1 MKGKEVRW
9 ASGKKLEG
17 ENDRRLNLEGF
28 GNLEGWGC
36 SLSYVESCKGDK
48 NENKKSKK
56 GEVRGEMWA
65 VKGLWWQLKP
75 GKNYISFYYNEKVS
89 ELYR

>member
-1 MKGKEVRW
+1 MRGERGEVRGEREKVKRMKGKEVRW

-17 ENDRRLNLEGF
+17 ENDRRVSLQGF

-36 SLSYVESCKGDK
+36 SLSYGESCKGDK

-56 GEVRGEMWA
+56 GEVRGETWA
-65 VKGLWWQLKP
+65 VKGLW
-75 GKNYISFYYNEKVS
+75 GS
-89 ELYR
+89 

>member
-17 ENDRRLNLEGF
+17 ENERRLNLQGF

-36 SLSYVESCKGDK
+36 SLSYGESCKGNK
-48 NENKKSKK
+48 NEKKKSKRERS
-56 GEVRGEMWA
+56 EVRRG
-65 VKGLWWQLKP
+65 
-75 GKNYISFYYNEKVS
+75 
-89 ELYR
+89 R